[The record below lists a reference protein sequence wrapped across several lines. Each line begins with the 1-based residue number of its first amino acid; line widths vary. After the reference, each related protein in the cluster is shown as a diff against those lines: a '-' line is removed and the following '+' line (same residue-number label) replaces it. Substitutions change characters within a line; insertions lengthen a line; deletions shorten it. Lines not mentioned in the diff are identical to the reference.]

1 MEISE
6 QIKREVKG
14 LWGEIGEKGKGI
26 FFKEMNSVI
35 KFRRNWSKNL
45 AANNIGEM
53 SVKNWDFLLLRA

>member
-1 MEISE
+1 M
-6 QIKREVKG
+6 
-14 LWGEIGEKGKGI
+14 WGEIGEKGKGI

-45 AANNIGEM
+45 AANNIGAM